1 MAVENEEWGR
11 SSTNISESSPKAR
24 SSKDIW
30 TLVKDLKDREK
41 KVVESGDV
49 SIETLLLFAGSSG
62 CGKTS
67 IINRFLDKEET
78 PSPSVGLEYT
88 FGRRTR
94 KNETKDI
101 THIYE
106 LAGGANLSSLMDIPI
121 CESNIHT
128 SSLVLVVDLS
138 KPEEILDMLDHFI
151 EKIKL
156 RTNFILDRLESRG
169 SKRPQALR
177 NYAMKRYGAE
187 HPDEK
192 LVTPIAIPTLI
203 IGTFYDKFSVL
214 DSEPKKLLCKTL
226 RYIAHT
232 NGASLVFTSI
242 QDENLNGKCRQILSH
257 MAFRGSPPKSVLID
271 HNKPLL
277 VMAGQD
283 TFSQI
288 GAPPSEIVT
297 DAVGKQQFI
306 SYDKW
311 KTDYYKFFPRAVS
324 EIDET
329 FVNLGLYPEL
339 VIDNLRAEKDR
350 ELEKLKVNID
360 RQSKDKDINSGLSN
374 LLTSKEKRKSKS
386 YSRARASNMAVA

>member
-1 MAVENEEWGR
+1 MAVENEDWGR
-11 SSTNISESSPKAR
+11 SSTNINDTSPKAR
-24 SSKDIW
+24 STKDIW
-30 TLVKDLKDREK
+30 TMVKDLKDREK
-41 KVVESGDV
+41 KPVDSNDV
-49 SIETLLLFAGSSG
+49 AIETLLLFAGSSG

-67 IINRFLDKEET
+67 IINRFLDKDET

-106 LAGGANLSSLMDIPI
+106 LAGGVNLSNLLDIPI

-128 SSLVLVVDLS
+128 SSLILCVDLS
-138 KPEEILDMLDHFI
+138 KPEEILDILDHFI
-151 EKIKL
+151 EKIKA
-156 RTNFILDRLESRG
+156 RTNFILDRLEARG

-192 LVTPIAIPTLI
+192 LVSPIPIPTLI

-214 DSEPKKLLCKTL
+214 ESEPKKLLCKTL
-226 RYIAHT
+226 RYIAHL
-232 NGASLVFTSI
+232 NGASLVFNSI
-242 QDENLNGKCRQILSH
+242 QDENLNAKCRQILTH
-257 MAFRGSPPKSVLID
+257 MAFRGSPPKSFLID

-288 GAPPSEIVT
+288 GPPPSEFVT
-297 DAVGKQQFI
+297 DAVGKQQFV
-306 SYDKW
+306 SYEKW
-311 KTDYYKFFPRAVS
+311 KADYYKYFPRAVS

-329 FVNLGLYPEL
+329 FVNLNLYPEL
-339 VIDNLRAEKDR
+339 VIDNLRLEKDR
-350 ELEKLKVNID
+350 ELEKLRLNID
-360 RQSKDKDINSGLSN
+360 RQSKDKDINSGISN
-374 LLTSKEKRKSKS
+374 LLNSKEKKKSKS
-386 YSRARASNMAVA
+386 YSRAR